1 MGPFM
6 KIYGGT
12 RSNRRVRGLEGLIQ
26 RENESEAMLLTP
38 IP

>member
-12 RSNRRVRGLEGLIQ
+12 RSTRRGRGLEGLIQ
-26 RENESEAMLLTP
+26 RENESGAMLLTP